1 MKHYTFIDYATQGYL
16 FGVGLL
22 ILFFHGDRAP
32 SWPWL
37 LAAHAGGLAVVHGL
51 IRYHASGPRCRVVNF
66 LRHYYPILLYTGFY
80 RETGELHHMFYA
92 GFLDRVFIKLD
103 AAIFGFQP
111 SLAFMEWLPY
121 VAISEL
127 FYAAYFTYYL
137 MIAGVGV
144 ALFLRN
150 REQFFHYVSVVS
162 FVFYVCYL
170 IYIFLPVMGPRSFNR
185 DPAEYTL
192 PAEVQPAHVPAVP
205 EAVKAGVF
213 YQIMG
218 FIYRHFEAPGAA
230 FPSSHVAVALTTVWF
245 SFRYLR
251 RIRYIHLVDVI
262 LLCLSTVYC
271 RYHYVVDV
279 LAGLLAAAVLVPTG
293 NWLYFKFLNRELSE
307 PPAASTP
314 GGKAV
319 CLRSTD

>member
-1 MKHYTFIDYATQGYL
+1 MKHYTFVDYATQGYL
-16 FGVGLL
+16 LGVGLL
-22 ILFFHGDRAP
+22 ILVFHGNRVAF
-32 SWPWL
+32 WPWL
-37 LAAHAGGLAVVHGL
+37 LAAHALGLALVHGL
-51 IRYHASGPRCRVVNF
+51 ICFHAGGPRCRLVNF

-92 GFLDRVFIKLD
+92 GFLDPVIIRLE

-121 VAISEL
+121 RTVSEL
-127 FYAAYFTYYL
+127 LYAAYFTYYL
-137 MIAGVGV
+137 MIAGVGL

-150 REQFFHYVSVVS
+150 REQFFHYISVIS

-170 IYIFLPVMGPRSFNR
+170 TYIVMPVMGPRAFYR
-185 DPAEYTL
+185 DPAEYIL
-192 PAEVQPAHVPAVP
+192 PPEVQPAHLPAVP
-205 EAVKAGVF
+205 DAVKAGVF

-251 RIRYIHLVDVI
+251 RIRYLHLADVV

-271 RYHYVVDV
+271 RYHYAVDV
-279 LAGLLAAAVLVPTG
+279 AAGALTAGILVPLG
-293 NWLYFKFLNRELSE
+293 HLLYLRFRHVGRDGPRRISE
-307 PPAASTP
+307 TQARAYNS
-314 GGKAV
+314 
-319 CLRSTD
+319 RS